1 MCQAN
6 YENETK
12 PKWNASQVGRAAIMQ
27 RAMCPIPT
35 YAPSPCFA
43 SGCCRCWSDY
53 DRQRQRASVSA
64 FADNVDGANRC
75 NSHLPPRQIVASRRH
90 SLALSLFLSLSL
102 FRHLICIKW
111 KLIRSLEMI
120 SRCEAHCRGRRMR
133 RGDSTVQGRQTEWRL
148 VQEGS
153 RQLTDP
159 M

>member
-1 MCQAN
+1 MA
-6 YENETK
+6 EHVSGELWKRNETEMSCESSGAGSDHATYNV
-12 PKWNASQVGRAAIMQ
+12 PHLYL
-27 RAMCPIPT
+27 CPP
-35 YAPSPCFA
+35 PCLA
-43 SGCCRCWSDY
+43 TGCCRCWSDY

-75 NSHLPPRQIVASRRH
+75 NSHLPQRQIVASRRH
-90 SLALSLFLSLSL
+90 ALPVSLSL
-102 FRHLICIKW
+102 FRQLIWMKW

-120 SRCEAHCRGRRMR
+120 SRCEAHCRERRMR
-133 RGDSTVQGRQTEWRL
+133 REDSSVQGKQTEWRL